1 MDTSPITKSVRCPK
15 KRKRDTRVLTLD
27 EQAEFLAAARRS
39 IDHDHFLF
47 ILQTGIR
54 SSGSRGLIWCD
65 IDLKERIIHIR
76 QNAVYDPRS
85 SKFIIGALKTSSGQR
100 WRCLKERIR
109 SFDRILV

>member
-15 KRKRDTRVLTLD
+15 KGKRDTRVLTLD
-27 EQAEFLAAARRS
+27 EQAEFLAA
-39 IDHDHFLF
+39 DHFLF

-54 SSGSRGLIWCD
+54 SSGSRGLRWCD
-65 IDLKERIIHIR
+65 IDLRGRIIHIR
-76 QNAVYDPRS
+76 QNVVYDPRS